1 MAWRRRRG
9 RRRALERRCSHERYG
24 RMNGGDRIAVGLAR
38 QGVRFLFTLCGGH
51 ISPILVG
58 AKRLGI
64 RVVDVRDEVAAVFAA
79 DAVARLTGVPG
90 VAAVTAGP
98 GVTNTVTAVK
108 NAQLAQSPVVVLGGA
123 AATLL
128 KGRGA
133 LQDIDQMALIRPHVK
148 WAAAARAV
156 AELSPLLEQAFRE
169 ARSGVPGPVFLE
181 CPIDLLYDE
190 ALVRQMYATPA
201 AGGGLTGWALRL
213 YLRRHLRRLFRPGPA
228 RYEPPRFAPPA
239 PGGPGALGSADG
251 SGGRGAPAAPPAP
264 PVPAAPGPGGAELR
278 RAAALL
284 ARSERPVLVVG
295 SQALL
300 ETGAAGELAGAIAA
314 LGVPVYLAGGARG
327 LLGPDHP
334 LQLRHRRKEAL
345 READLVLLA
354 GIPNDFRL
362 DYGRHVGRRVRLL
375 MVNRDAAAL
384 HQNRRPQL
392 AVHADPGRFLRGL
405 AARAAMGSIAR
416 AAVGSTAHGGAA
428 AGAPAGEG
436 SAAPPGRW
444 AGWIGVLRA
453 RDDAREREIAEQA
466 AAPVSGGLVNPLAL
480 CRAVDALLAP
490 DSVIVADGGDFVG
503 TAAYILR
510 PRAPLSWLDP
520 GVFGTLGVGGGFAL
534 GAKLCRPGAD
544 VWILYGDGS
553 SAYSLAEFDT
563 LARHGLPVIAVVGN
577 DAGWSQIARE
587 QVEMLHDDVG
597 TVLARTDYHRVA
609 EGYGGRGLSVA
620 RPEDVE
626 PVLAEALRLARAG
639 SPVLVNALIGKTEFR
654 KGSIS
659 I

>member
-1 MAWRRRRG
+1 
-9 RRRALERRCSHERYG
+9 
-24 RMNGGDRIAVGLAR
+24 
-38 QGVRFLFTLCGGH
+38 
-51 ISPILVG
+51 
-58 AKRLGI
+58 
-64 RVVDVRDEVAAVFAA
+64 
-79 DAVARLTGVPG
+79 
-90 VAAVTAGP
+90 
-98 GVTNTVTAVK
+98 
-108 NAQLAQSPVVVLGGA
+108 
-123 AATLL
+123 
-128 KGRGA
+128 
-133 LQDIDQMALIRPHVK
+133 MALIRPHVK
-148 WAAAARAV
+148 WAAAARVV

-190 ALVRQMYATPA
+190 ALVRQMYAMPA

-239 PGGPGALGSADG
+239 PGGPGAPGSADG

-264 PVPAAPGPGGAELR
+264 AAPGPGGADVR

-362 DYGRHVGRRVRLL
+362 DYGRHVGRRARLL

-392 AVHADPGRFLRGL
+392 AVHADPGRFLRALPAL
-405 AARAAMGSIAR
+405 AAR
-416 AAVGSTAHGGAA
+416 AAVGSTARAA
-428 AGAPAGEG
+428 VG
-436 SAAPPGRW
+436 SAARQERW
-444 AGWIGVLRA
+444 GGWIGVLRM
-453 RDDAREREIAEQA
+453 RDDAREQEIAEQA

-626 PVLAEALRLARAG
+626 PVLAEALRLSRAG